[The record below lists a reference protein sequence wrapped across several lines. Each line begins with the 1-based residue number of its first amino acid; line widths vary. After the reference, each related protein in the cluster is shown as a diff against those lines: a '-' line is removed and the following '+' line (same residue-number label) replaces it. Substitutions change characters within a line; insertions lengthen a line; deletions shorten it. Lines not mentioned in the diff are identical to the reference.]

1 MSKICIFAGT
11 SEGRK
16 LVERLCGRGLK
27 MTVCV
32 ATEYGEVLLGEHP
45 DVEIRAGRMDQTQ
58 MEAMLRGEGFAIVV
72 DATHP
77 YADKVTENI
86 ASACQNIGAEYIRL
100 LRDSNSDDSDGV
112 FVENTA
118 ACVEYLKS
126 TDGNIL
132 LTTGSKELPAYAE
145 LHDRIYARVLPM
157 QASLDICTQ
166 SGIAPER
173 IIAMQGPFDE
183 EMNLALLKGLC
194 LTNRWA

>member
-86 ASACQNIGAEYIRL
+86 ASACQNIGAEYIL
-100 LRDSNSDDSDGV
+100 
-112 FVENTA
+112 
-118 ACVEYLKS
+118 
-126 TDGNIL
+126 
-132 LTTGSKELPAYAE
+132 
-145 LHDRIYARVLPM
+145 
-157 QASLDICTQ
+157 SLIH
-166 SGIAPER
+166 I
-173 IIAMQGPFDE
+173 
-183 EMNLALLKGLC
+183 
-194 LTNRWA
+194 